1 VQYVWPILLLIGSNL
16 FMTVAWYGHLK
27 FTTWPLWLVILG
39 SWGIALFEYVLQ
51 VPANRLGSQVFS
63 LTQLKVMQ
71 EAITLIVFVGFAWVV
86 FGEIPNWRTGLAVL
100 LVLAAVAI
108 VPRKGENAEQEPKV
122 EQVQPQ
128 ENPPATN

>member
-1 VQYVWPILLLIGSNL
+1 MQYVWPILLLVGSNL

-27 FTTWPLWLVILG
+27 FPNANIWAVIFA
-39 SWGIALFEYVLQ
+39 SWGIALFEYTLQ

-71 EAITLIVFVGFAWVV
+71 EAITLVVFVGFAWVV

-100 LVLAAVAI
+100 LVLTAVAI
-108 VPRKGENAEQEPKV
+108 VPRKGENTEHEPKTEV
-122 EQVQPQ
+122 VQPN
-128 ENPPATN
+128 ENPPAGE